1 MIDITITLRYIEN
14 INLNTSRGM
23 PRIPEEEYY
32 NQEKID
38 QDVVNQIIKEV
49 VKNPNIYFH
58 GIGIKLEMDEND
70 RICKIH
76 YTLPSKDARVFFDS
90 LEEIGVKL
98 GMICRNSWV
107 DSLEAK
113 YERSKMGEYSSIDY

>member
-1 MIDITITLRYIEN
+1 MEYEN
-14 INLNTSRGM
+14 EILMKKTK
-23 PRIPEEEYY
+23 EEYY

-38 QDVVNQIIKEV
+38 REIIDRIIKEV
-49 VKNPNIYFH
+49 VQKPKMYFY
-58 GIGIKLEMDEND
+58 GVGIKLDMDEND

-76 YTLPSKDARVFFDS
+76 YTLPSTDARIFFDR

-98 GMICRNSWV
+98 GMICRNNWV

-113 YERSKMGEYSSIDY
+113 YDRSNMGEYAILDY